1 MLNMP
6 LFTPQ
11 VWWVMFPGPFWL
23 SFKSLHDCC
32 CRQEAD
38 IAYAA
43 FAGQTWEMLP
53 CLSFMWVHAPAEWQS
68 LLCGPFMKKHNKT
81 VSSLFNQ

>member
-6 LFTPQ
+6 VFTPQ
-11 VWWVMFPGPFWL
+11 VWWVVSRTL
-23 SFKSLHDCC
+23 LTEL
-32 CRQEAD
+32 QEAD

-53 CLSFMWVHAPAEWQS
+53 CLSFVWVHAPAGWQS
-68 LLCGPFMKKHNKT
+68 LLCGPFMKKHNKI